1 MVPYSNKTFLPVGPP
16 SDDEKKS
23 PVPLM
28 KDKVAIYA
36 SKVSQSTSSS
46 SVVPTPNKTN
56 NMKNMYHG
64 QKMLTPVVPGR
75 LTPTGNGRIKVPVCN
90 AQVLKREAS
99 SIDEL
104 NSEGVCFTSSEAE
117 SCADKALNYNNIV
130 MDGKVS
136 NSDGVNA
143 NNTNMDEMPLNIEKW
158 HEAAA
163 SVSAAVE
170 GNKHVSSS
178 STVITTS
185 SAGSICGRSSMGNEI
200 AAVASAAV
208 KTDPPLRV
216 VRTSP
221 NPPEDYDDA
230 HRLSSGSV
238 PEKEQ
243 DQEVAASSSA
253 ATKNQPPAFSKGV
266 PSSSSSA
273 SLSISF
279 TDNLVKGNSSRQGRS
294 LQRWLVHSPTEEL
307 VRQVAGCI
315 PITRDGRIVLVSA
328 SRKSEWI
335 IPKGGWDTDETKEE
349 CATRETFEEA
359 GLLGSLGGCLE
370 PIDYETRK
378 AKKRRMSMS
387 GSGAGKSGKGK
398 VVDGRKTLSLKREA
412 DAAALRPPFSKRA
425 KMETSVK
432 KTTKTSEVAG
442 GNVNN
447 MASSAAMQP
456 PSSPGAPASAA
467 SSSLDP
473 ASYSY
478 VRLFLFPLYVSSVKA
493 KWPEGGRLRK
503 LVTIDEAIKIME
515 AEKRPYFCRGLEMI
529 KERGLHRMNDQDLN
543 RLC

>member
-23 PVPLM
+23 PVPPM

-36 SKVSQSTSSS
+36 SKVSQSTSSGAAIS
-46 SVVPTPNKTN
+46 QVVPTPNKTN
-56 NMKNMYHG
+56 NIKNMYHG

-104 NSEGVCFTSSEAE
+104 NSDGVCFTSSEAE
-117 SCADKALNYNNIV
+117 SCADKALNNYNM

-136 NSDGVNA
+136 NSDGVNT

-163 SVSAAVE
+163 GVGAVVE

-200 AAVASAAV
+200 AAVASVAV
-208 KTDPPLRV
+208 KTDPPLKV

-221 NPPEDYDDA
+221 NPPEDEDDA

-243 DQEVAASSSA
+243 EPAS
-253 ATKNQPPAFSKGV
+253 TKNPPSAFSKGV

-273 SLSISF
+273 SLSTSF

-349 CATRETFEEA
+349 CAARETFEEA

-387 GSGAGKSGKGK
+387 GGGKVGKGK

-425 KMETSVK
+425 KTETSIK
-432 KTTKTSEVAG
+432 KTESSEVAG

-447 MASSAAMQP
+447 MASSAAAMQP
-456 PSSPGAPASAA
+456 PSSPGAASVA

-473 ASYSY
+473 AHYSY

-529 KERGLHRMNDQDLN
+529 KERGLHRIYQDFGDK
-543 RLC
+543 

>member
-23 PVPLM
+23 PVPPM

-36 SKVSQSTSSS
+36 SKVSQSTSSGAAIS
-46 SVVPTPNKTN
+46 QVVPTPNKTN
-56 NMKNMYHG
+56 NIKNMYHG

-99 SIDEL
+99 SIEEL
-104 NSEGVCFTSSEAE
+104 NSEGVCFTSTEAE
-117 SCADKALNYNNIV
+117 SCADKALNNNIM

-136 NSDGVNA
+136 SSDGVNT

-163 SVSAAVE
+163 AGGSAAVE

-185 SAGSICGRSSMGNEI
+185 SAGSICGRCSMGNEI
-200 AAVASAAV
+200 AAVASVAV
-208 KTDPPLRV
+208 KTDPPLKV

-221 NPPEDYDDA
+221 NPPEDEDDA
-230 HRLSSGSV
+230 NRLSAGSV
-238 PEKEQ
+238 PE
-243 DQEVAASSSA
+243 QEPAT
-253 ATKNQPPAFSKGV
+253 TKNPPPASFSKGV

-273 SLSISF
+273 SLSTSF
-279 TDNLVKGNSSRQGRS
+279 TNNLVKGNSSRQGRS

-349 CATRETFEEA
+349 CAARETFEEA

-387 GSGAGKSGKGK
+387 GSGKAGVG
-398 VVDGRKTLSLKREA
+398 DGRNTLSLKREA

-425 KMETSVK
+425 KTEVETSIK
-432 KTTKTSEVAG
+432 KTTKTSESAG
-442 GNVNN
+442 GNANN
-447 MASSAAMQP
+447 MASSAAMKP
-456 PSSPGAPASAA
+456 PSSPGAASAA

-473 ASYSY
+473 AHYSY

-529 KERGLHRMNDQDLN
+529 KERGLHRIHQVSGDK
-543 RLC
+543 

>member
-1 MVPYSNKTFLPVGPP
+1 MVPYSNKTTFLPVGPP

-23 PVPLM
+23 PVPPM

-46 SVVPTPNKTN
+46 TTISQVVPTPNKTN
-56 NMKNMYHG
+56 NIKNMYHG

-117 SCADKALNYNNIV
+117 SCADKALNNNIM

-136 NSDGVNA
+136 NSDGVNT

-163 SVSAAVE
+163 GASAAVE
-170 GNKHVSSS
+170 GDKHVSSS

-185 SAGSICGRSSMGNEI
+185 SAGSICGRCSMGNEI
-200 AAVASAAV
+200 AAVASVAV
-208 KTDPPLRV
+208 KTDPPLKV

-221 NPPEDYDDA
+221 NPPEDEDDA
-230 HRLSSGSV
+230 HRLSSGSL

-243 DQEVAASSSA
+243 ESA
-253 ATKNQPPAFSKGV
+253 ATKNPPPAFSKGV

-273 SLSISF
+273 SLSTSF

-349 CATRETFEEA
+349 CAARETFEEA

-387 GSGAGKSGKGK
+387 GGGVGKVGRGK

-425 KMETSVK
+425 KTESSIK
-432 KTTKTSEVAG
+432 KVEASEVAS

-447 MASSAAMQP
+447 MASSAAAMQP

-473 ASYSY
+473 AHYSY

-529 KERGLHRMNDQDLN
+529 KERGLHRIYQDDS
-543 RLC
+543 RDK

>member
-23 PVPLM
+23 PVPPM

-36 SKVSQSTSSS
+36 SKVSQSTSSGAAIS
-46 SVVPTPNKTN
+46 QVVPTPNKTN
-56 NMKNMYHG
+56 NIKNMYHG

-117 SCADKALNYNNIV
+117 SCADKALNNYNM

-136 NSDGVNA
+136 NSDGVNT
-143 NNTNMDEMPLNIEKW
+143 NNTNMDEIPLNIEKW

-163 SVSAAVE
+163 GASAAE

-200 AAVASAAV
+200 AAVASVAV
-208 KTDPPLRV
+208 KTDPPLKV

-221 NPPEDYDDA
+221 NPPEDEDDA

-238 PEKEQ
+238 PETEQ

-266 PSSSSSA
+266 PSSSSS
-273 SLSISF
+273 SLSTSF

-349 CATRETFEEA
+349 CAARETFEEA

-387 GSGAGKSGKGK
+387 GGGVGKAGKGK
-398 VVDGRKTLSLKREA
+398 AGDGRKTLSLKREA

-432 KTTKTSEVAG
+432 KTNETSEVAG
-442 GNVNN
+442 GNANN
-447 MASSAAMQP
+447 MASATMQP
-456 PSSPGAPASAA
+456 PSSPDAPSVA

-473 ASYSY
+473 AHYSY

-529 KERGLHRMNDQDLN
+529 KERGLHRIHQVSGDK
-543 RLC
+543 